1 MFNKFFFDQF
11 SDVSSYDIDISFE
24 SDNNFNI
31 DFNTYKI
38 RDILRNIDFNKA
50 QGPDKIHGIILE
62 TCANSL
68 AWPLSILFQ
77 LIYNSGILPI
87 EWKSANVVPVFKK
100 GEKRNIENYR
110 PISLTCI
117 SAKVMEHIMY
127 DELFCRTH
135 HLIDS

>member
-11 SDVSSYDIDISFE
+11 SDSSSYDIDISFE
-24 SDNNFNI
+24 SDNNFDI
-31 DFNTYKI
+31 DFNIDKI
-38 RDILRNIDFNKA
+38 RGILRNTDCNKA
-50 QGPDKIHGIILE
+50 QGPDDIHEIILK

-77 LIYNSGILPI
+77 LIYNTGILPI

-100 GEKRNIENYR
+100 GEKGIIENYR

-117 SAKVMEHIMY
+117 SNG
-127 DELFCRTH
+127 TH
-135 HLIDS
+135 YVR